1 MTDVSETMAH
11 VKEALGKAFAVIVVI
26 MVGVPLGIAMS
37 CISLTCD
44 DYPKYC
50 SMSILL
56 PCIGVLIDD

>member
-1 MTDVSETMAH
+1 MTVGKTMVS

-37 CISLTCD
+37 CISLTYD
-44 DYPKYC
+44 DYPKYS

>member
-1 MTDVSETMAH
+1 MSQNYCTTKD
-11 VKEALGKAFAVIVVI
+11 LGKAFAVIVVM
-26 MVGVPLGIAMS
+26 MVGVPLGIAM
-37 CISLTCD
+37 TYD

>member
-1 MTDVSETMAH
+1 MTDVSEIMAH

-37 CISLTCD
+37 CISLTYD
-44 DYPKYC
+44 GDPKYC